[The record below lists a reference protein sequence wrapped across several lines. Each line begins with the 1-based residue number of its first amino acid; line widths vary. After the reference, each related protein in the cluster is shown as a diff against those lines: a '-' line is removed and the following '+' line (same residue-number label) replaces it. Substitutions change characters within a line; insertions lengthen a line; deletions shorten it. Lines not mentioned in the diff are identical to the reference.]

1 MGGRTRVVDK
11 LESVASAGSDLVS
24 LWRATGPLLEE
35 AVPHFAAACFFTVD
49 PSSLLA
55 TSHFQE
61 GLPEIPGEWLGREY
75 AEGDYN
81 SMREVL
87 QSPRGVGTLHDATG
101 GRPELSRK
109 FHEEMQ
115 PFGCDQE
122 LLFALRTRDG
132 EAWGLVGLYRETG
145 RPAFSSEDIDLVRR
159 VAPGLAAGARHAL
172 LLGQA
177 REPDLPQP
185 PGLVIFD
192 ERLAVESATPASVGW
207 LADLGGTTETPP
219 ASVLAVAGQVLSEH
233 GGVAGSRVVAEDG
246 RWIVLHGSR
255 LSHADGRRRAS
266 VVIEAAQPIHLTSLL
281 MRAYGLT
288 SREEE
293 VARRV
298 LRGDST
304 DTIARGLGIAGGTVQ
319 AHLRNIFDKT
329 GVRSRRE
336 LVAVAFHRHYEP
348 RVRDNESRTADGL
361 PARHGPMPSRP
372 GAGPERLSPLPASD
386 PGGRRPGTR

>member
-1 MGGRTRVVDK
+1 MEK
-11 LESVASAGSDLVS
+11 LESVAGSASDLVT
-24 LWRATGPLLEE
+24 LWRETGPLLAE
-35 AVPHFAAACFFTVD
+35 AVPHFEAACFFTVD
-49 PSSLLA
+49 PASLLT

-81 SMREVL
+81 SMRAVL
-87 QSPRGVGTLHDATG
+87 QSSRGVGTLHDATG

-145 RPAFSSEDIDLVRR
+145 RPAFSTQDIDLVCR
-159 VAPGLAAGARHAL
+159 VAPALAAGARHAL

-177 REPDLPQP
+177 CEPDLPHA
-185 PGLVIFD
+185 PGLVILD
-192 ERLAVESATPASVGW
+192 ERLAVESATPTSPGW
-207 LADLGGTTETPP
+207 LADLGGTLETPP
-219 ASVLAVAGQVLSEH
+219 ASVLAVAGHVLSEN
-233 GGVAGSRVVAEDG
+233 GGPAESRVPAEDG

-255 LSHADGRRRAS
+255 LSHRDGRRRAS

-288 SREEE
+288 PREQE
-293 VARRV
+293 VAGLV
-298 LRGDST
+298 LCGEATES
-304 DTIARGLGIAGGTVQ
+304 IACELAIAGGTVQ
-319 AHLRNIFDKT
+319 AHLRNIFEKT

-336 LVAVAFHRHYEP
+336 LIAGAFHRHYVP
-348 RVRDNESRTADGL
+348 RVRDNERRTTAGL
-361 PARHGPMPSRP
+361 PSRHGPMP
-372 GAGPERLSPLPASD
+372 A
-386 PGGRRPGTR
+386 

>member
-1 MGGRTRVVDK
+1 MIDK
-11 LESVASAGSDLVS
+11 LESVASSGSDLVT
-24 LWRATGPLLEE
+24 LWREAGPLLAE
-35 AVPHFAAACFFTVD
+35 AVPHFEAACFFTVD
-49 PSSLLA
+49 PSSLLT

-87 QSPRGVGTLHDATG
+87 QSSRGVGTLHDATG

-132 EAWGLVGLYRETG
+132 EAWGLVGLYREIGHPDFTTQ
-145 RPAFSSEDIDLVRR
+145 DIELVRR

-172 LLGQA
+172 LIGQA
-177 REPDLPQP
+177 REPDLPQA
-185 PGLVIFD
+185 PGLVVLD
-192 ERLAVESATPASVGW
+192 EWLGVESATPTAPGW
-207 LADLGGTTETPP
+207 LADLGGTLERPP
-219 ASVLAVAGQVLSEH
+219 ASVLAVAGQVLSQSTAPTE
-233 GGVAGSRVVAEDG
+233 SRVRADDG

-255 LSHADGRRRAS
+255 LAHRDGRRHVS

-288 SREEE
+288 SREQE
-293 VARRV
+293 VARLV
-298 LRGDST
+298 LRGEST
-304 DTIARGLGIAGGTVQ
+304 DTIARELVIASGTVQ
-319 AHLRNIFDKT
+319 AHLRNIFEKT

-336 LVAVAFHRHYEP
+336 LVAVAFRRHYEP
-348 RVRDNESRTADGL
+348 RVRDNEHRTTAGL
-361 PARHGPMPSRP
+361 PSRHGPMP
-372 GAGPERLSPLPASD
+372 G
-386 PGGRRPGTR
+386 

>member
-1 MGGRTRVVDK
+1 MLDK
-11 LESVASAGSDLVS
+11 LQSIAGSGADLVT
-24 LWRATGPLLEE
+24 LWRETGPLLAE
-35 AVPHFAAACFFTVD
+35 AVPHFEAACFFTVD
-49 PSSLLA
+49 PSSLLT

-87 QSPRGVGTLHDATG
+87 QSSRGVGTLHEATG

-122 LLFALRTRDG
+122 LLFALRTPDG

-145 RPAFSSEDIDLVRR
+145 RPEFSSQDIDLVRR
-159 VAPGLAAGARHAL
+159 VAPGLAVGARHAL

-177 REPDLPQP
+177 QEPDLPQA
-185 PGLVIFD
+185 PGLVVLD
-192 ERLAVESATPASVGW
+192 ERLTVESATPTASAW
-207 LADLGGTTETPP
+207 LADLGGTIGTPP
-219 ASVLAVAGQVLSEH
+219 ASVLVVAGQVLGHS
-233 GGVAGSRVVAEDG
+233 GGPAESRVRAGDG

-255 LSHADGRRRAS
+255 LAHRDGRRHAS
-266 VVIEAAQPIHLTSLL
+266 VIIEAAQPIHLTSLL

-288 SREEE
+288 SREQK
-293 VARRV
+293 VTRLV
-298 LRGDST
+298 LRGEST
-304 DTIARGLGIAGGTVQ
+304 KTIARELAIAAGTVQ
-319 AHLRNIFDKT
+319 AHLRNIFEKT

-336 LVAVAFHRHYEP
+336 LVAVAFQRHYEP
-348 RVRDNESRTADGL
+348 RVRDNEHRTTAGL
-361 PARHGPMPSRP
+361 PARHGPMP
-372 GAGPERLSPLPASD
+372 G
-386 PGGRRPGTR
+386 